1 MVLNSLLKSN
11 SLILSWMTDIF
22 SEFMYDKHMCQTRQK
37 YQYGQLSI
45 HSLSGELL
53 RPISLHENFV

>member
-11 SLILSWMTDIF
+11 SLILNWMADIF
-22 SEFMYDKHMCQTRQK
+22 SEFMYYKHMCQTRQK

-45 HSLSGELL
+45 HFLSGELL
-53 RPISLHENFV
+53 KPISLHENFV